1 MTAKNIHANC
11 SHSQLHDFNGW
22 HSDWNLSKVRRAE
35 TWDCAMEGLSRL
47 KDRVELGRLGESFS
61 VSAAS
66 RRIAILGAA
75 SAIGEA
81 AARLWAAG
89 GARFALVGR
98 DADRLQAIAAD
109 LRARG
114 AAVAEP
120 VVADCA
126 ALNADA
132 ELERIA
138 ELLGGLD
145 IVLLA
150 YGVLGD
156 HTRLECDPEA
166 AHSLMQTNFVS
177 AAGWCL
183 AAANRF
189 ERQRSGSLV
198 VIGSVAGDRGR
209 ASNYVYG
216 ASKAGLGVLVEGLA
230 HRLAKS
236 GARAVLIKPGF
247 VDTPMTAAVAEKG
260 PLWSRPETVAKVIVA
275 SADRG
280 CPVVYAPWF
289 WRGIMFVVRNIP
301 SAIFH
306 KTNL

>member
-1 MTAKNIHANC
+1 
-11 SHSQLHDFNGW
+11 
-22 HSDWNLSKVRRAE
+22 
-35 TWDCAMEGLSRL
+35 
-47 KDRVELGRLGESFS
+47 
-61 VSAAS
+61 VSAAA

-75 SAIGEA
+75 SAIAEA
-81 AARLWAAG
+81 AARLWAVD

-98 DADRLQAIAAD
+98 NSDRLQAIAAD
-109 LRARG
+109 LKARG
-114 AAVAEP
+114 AAQAEA

-126 ALNADA
+126 AADA
-132 ELERIA
+132 EAVLERIA
-138 ELLGGLD
+138 GVLGGLD
-145 IVLLA
+145 VVLAA

-156 HTRLECDPEA
+156 QARLDRDADA
-166 AHSLMQTNFVS
+166 AQVVMQTNFIS
-177 AAGWCL
+177 ATGWCL

-247 VDTPMTAAVAEKG
+247 VDTPMTAAVIEKG
-260 PLWSRPETVAKVIVA
+260 PLWASPEAVAKVIVA
-275 SADRG
+275 AADRG
-280 CPVVYAPWF
+280 GPVVYAPWF
-289 WRGIMFVVRNIP
+289 WRGIMFVVRNVP

>member
-1 MTAKNIHANC
+1 
-11 SHSQLHDFNGW
+11 
-22 HSDWNLSKVRRAE
+22 
-35 TWDCAMEGLSRL
+35 
-47 KDRVELGRLGESFS
+47 

-75 SAIGEA
+75 SAIAEA

-89 GARFALVGR
+89 GARLALVGR
-98 DADRLQAIAAD
+98 DADRLRVIAAD

-114 AAVAEP
+114 AAMAEP
-120 VVADCA
+120 VAADCA
-126 ALNADA
+126 VSNADA
-132 ELERIA
+132 EFERIA

-156 HTRLECDPEA
+156 QARLERDPA
-166 AHSLMQTNFVS
+166 AAAALLQTNFVS
-177 AAGWCL
+177 AAAWCL

-216 ASKAGLGVLVEGLA
+216 ASKAGLGVLVEGIA

-236 GARAVLIKPGF
+236 GARAILIKPGF
-247 VDTPMTAAVAEKG
+247 VDTPMTAHMPGKGFLWAQPGTVAE
-260 PLWSRPETVAKVIVA
+260 TIVKA
-275 SADRG
+275 ADRG
-280 CPVVYAPWF
+280 GPVVYAPFF
-289 WRGIMFVVRNIP
+289 WRPIMSVVRNVP
-301 SAIFH
+301 SRILH
-306 KTNL
+306 RTNL